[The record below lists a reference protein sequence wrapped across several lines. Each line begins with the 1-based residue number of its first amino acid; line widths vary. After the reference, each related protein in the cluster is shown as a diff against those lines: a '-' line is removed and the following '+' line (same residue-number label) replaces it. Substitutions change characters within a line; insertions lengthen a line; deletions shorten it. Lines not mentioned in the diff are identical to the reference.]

1 MSPRHVK
8 RIFAHSILFR
18 GIHYDRCVAELD
30 VSSGKVSFF
39 PFEQEI
45 HSTRYISGEVILDV
59 ANGDFIIRRPSP
71 LPEFKP
77 RP

>member
-1 MSPRHVK
+1 MSPRQVK
-8 RIFAHSILFR
+8 RIFAHSILFHGTR
-18 GIHYDRCVAELD
+18 YDGCVAELD
-30 VSSGKVSFF
+30 VSSGKISFF

-59 ANGDFIIRRPSP
+59 ADGDFIIRRHFP